1 MNEKE
6 ERKII
11 FRAVNEAVNEACKND
26 LDRSRQE
33 VAALAARFANR
44 RGVNIASAP
53 YLHDIFCEAL
63 DKKEGKGA
71 FFRENF

>member
-11 FRAVNEAVNEACKND
+11 FRAVNEACKND

-63 DKKEGKGA
+63 DKKEGNGA
-71 FFRENF
+71 FCRVNF